1 MNEQRARPAPEA
13 TNRAHDVVTH
23 LQAAAL
29 EMIEA
34 ARAFLDVAEELVKE
48 PGEATAMAATLAN
61 LAGRVVPSGPA
72 GPPEGQQQ
80 SPAGSRGHGRSPG
93 VEHIRVS

>member
-1 MNEQRARPAPEA
+1 MNEQRSRPAPEGA
-13 TNRAHDVVTH
+13 NRALDVVAH
-23 LQAAAL
+23 LQAAAI

-48 PGEATAMAATLAN
+48 PAEATAMATTLAN
-61 LAGRVVPSGPA
+61 LAGRVAPTGSG
-72 GPPEGQQQ
+72 GQKQ
-80 SPAGSRGHGRSPG
+80 SPG